1 MKNKISTKI
10 IKLTEENFNEA
21 LKIASGIINT
31 GGIAVIPTETVY
43 GIAASIYNSYAIQK
57 IFEAKNRPADN
68 PLIVHISDSK
78 QLNDLTDEIN
88 EAAKK
93 LMQHFWPGPLT
104 LIFKAKEGI
113 NKKITGGLS
122 TIAVRMPDNDFTL
135 KLIEMTGPL
144 AAPSANISGKPSGTE
159 ISDIFE
165 ELNGKVD
172 LIVDEGI
179 VRCGLESTVI
189 NTLINPP
196 VILRK
201 GTISKEMIEKVVEV
215 VNFSSP
221 GEGTISPGTKY
232 KHYAPGIKTTY
243 IKKITSPDHLNLLL
257 STISIDKKIG
267 VIHFGLDMEG
277 YYNNI
282 QIENL
287 SGNPEH
293 ASKFFYRTLRKM
305 EKSVD
310 EIIILPLPDHH
321 GLWVSIEDRIERGSD
336 KIIDVI

>member
-1 MKNKISTKI
+1 LKNKNPTKI
-10 IKLTEENFNEA
+10 ITLTEENFKEA
-21 LKIASGIINT
+21 LKITSGIISN

-43 GIAASIYNSYAIQK
+43 GIAASIYNSDAIQK
-57 IFEAKNRPADN
+57 IFEAKNRPMDN
-68 PLIVHISDSK
+68 PLIVHISDPK

-88 EAAKK
+88 ETSRK
-93 LMQHFWPGPLT
+93 LMQQFWPGPLT
-104 LIFKAKEGI
+104 LIFKAKEGVD
-113 NKKITGGLS
+113 KKVTGGLN
-122 TIAVRMPDNDFTL
+122 TIAVRMPDNAFTL

-172 LIVDEGI
+172 VIVDEGI

-201 GTISKEMIEKVVEV
+201 GTISKEMIEKVVGV

-232 KHYAPGIKTTY
+232 KHYAPGVKTTY
-243 IKKITSPDHLNLLL
+243 IKKISSPDHFNLLVG
-257 STISIDKKIG
+257 TISKDKKIG
-267 VIHFGLDMEG
+267 IIHFGLDIEG
-277 YYNNI
+277 TYKNI
-282 QIENL
+282 KIENL
-287 SGNPEH
+287 SDNPEY

-321 GLWVSIEDRIERGSD
+321 GLWVSLEDRIERGSD
-336 KIIDVI
+336 KIIDLI